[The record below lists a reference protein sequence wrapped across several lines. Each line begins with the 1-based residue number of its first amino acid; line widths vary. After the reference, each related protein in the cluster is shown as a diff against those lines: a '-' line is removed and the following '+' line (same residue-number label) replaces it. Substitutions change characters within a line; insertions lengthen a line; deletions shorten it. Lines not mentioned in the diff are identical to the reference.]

1 MILMWPR
8 HEIPSRKGWHSHSIY
23 RKLTNC
29 GWKTCHG
36 ALEVKQLTK
45 LKLLSAL
52 QLKNGVKRQEP
63 TFVVIP
69 SVYEEEGREP
79 IPLEVNVVL
88 KRYGA
93 VMSDQLLK
101 AFPPQREIDH

>member
-1 MILMWPR
+1 M
-8 HEIPSRKGWHSHSIY
+8 
-23 RKLTNC
+23 
-29 GWKTCHG
+29 
-36 ALEVKQLTK
+36 TK

-69 SVYEEEGREP
+69 SVYEEEDREP